1 MQEASG
7 VHACVLACAK
17 MTCKKKC
24 AEKKIIATGQHIS
37 HSDETC
43 PCFFLQGIT
52 YNQVV
57 TVCPQLVGRVLYWQ
71 RSGGPVSF
79 CCLAGE
85 QVLDTR
91 TFKVY
96 SSFDDLAQAVAQG
109 QGRVPMTRITLALA
123 PNSPTLQ
130 AVFFNASQDKEN
142 FSFSKLV
149 EAKNI
154 SSKDVEKPTAARR
167 PPLSSLNASSAAKQQ
182 STQPQRIKN
191 SSSATKHKSL

>member
-1 MQEASG
+1 M
-7 VHACVLACAK
+7 L
-17 MTCKKKC
+17 
-24 AEKKIIATGQHIS
+24 EKKIIATGQHIS

-57 TVCPQLVGRVLYWQ
+57 TACPQLVGRVLYWQ

-96 SSFDDLAQAVAQG
+96 SSFDDLAQTVAQG
-109 QGRVPMTRITLALA
+109 QGRVPMTSITLALA

-130 AVFFNASQDKEN
+130 CKLCSSMPVRTKKTFRFQSCSKHKKSRVKTSKSQQQRGDLHSLLSTHPLQQN
-142 FSFSKLV
+142 NRAHNL
-149 EAKNI
+149 KNQ
-154 SSKDVEKPTAARR
+154 
-167 PPLSSLNASSAAKQQ
+167 KQQ
-182 STQPQRIKN
+182 FSHRT
-191 SSSATKHKSL
+191 

>member
-1 MQEASG
+1 MP
-7 VHACVLACAK
+7 
-17 MTCKKKC
+17 
-24 AEKKIIATGQHIS
+24 EKKIIATGQNIS

-43 PCFFLQGIT
+43 PCFFSAGIT

-57 TVCPQLVGRVLYWQ
+57 IVCPQLVGRVLYWQ

-109 QGRVPMTRITLALA
+109 QGRVPMTSITLALA

-142 FSFSKLV
+142 FSFSKLF
-149 EAKNI
+149 EAKNRI
-154 SSKDVEKPTAARR
+154 Y
-167 PPLSSLNASSAAKQQ
+167 LL
-182 STQPQRIKN
+182 TQ
-191 SSSATKHKSL
+191 

>member
-17 MTCKKKC
+17 MMCKKIC
-24 AEKKIIATGQHIS
+24 AGKKIIATGQNIS
-37 HSDETC
+37 HNDETC

-109 QGRVPMTRITLALA
+109 QGRVPMTSITLALA

-142 FSFSKLV
+142 FSFSKLF
-149 EAKNI
+149 EAKNRI
-154 SSKDVEKPTAARR
+154 Y
-167 PPLSSLNASSAAKQQ
+167 LL
-182 STQPQRIKN
+182 TQ
-191 SSSATKHKSL
+191 

>member
-1 MQEASG
+1 MP
-7 VHACVLACAK
+7 
-17 MTCKKKC
+17 
-24 AEKKIIATGQHIS
+24 EKKIIATGQHIS

-91 TFKVY
+91 TFKLY

-109 QGRVPMTRITLALA
+109 QGRVPMTSITLALA

-142 FSFSKLV
+142 FSFSKLF
-149 EAKNI
+149 EAKI
-154 SSKDVEKPTAARR
+154 SRTKTSKSQQQRGDLHSL
-167 PPLSSLNASSAAKQQ
+167 LSTHPVQQNNRAHNLKNQKQQ
-182 STQPQRIKN
+182 FS
-191 SSSATKHKSL
+191 HKT